1 MSFIPLHIRSSYSF
15 LKSGILFKN
24 LFEMAKECGYE
35 ELGLTDLG
43 VMYGL
48 PEFVSFAKANNISPI
63 LGMDVK
69 CDKYFFSLFI
79 QNETGYSNLSHITS
93 LISKA
98 HLEQKEITFAE
109 ILPYL
114 DGLICVLP
122 IDYNAIFKEVN
133 NNLKDELLKLSKV
146 FKHLFI
152 GIEIYHKEE
161 IPHVNLIRE
170 FALKYAYETIAFPY
184 IRYLKK
190 DDAIVINMLDAIRL
204 NTTIEQN
211 TIPTDSDFFFKTKEE
226 ILKFYTPLELKDCD
240 KIKDLIDFDFNKKRG
255 ELIHYLDK
263 DEEETR
269 LYFINLIKEGAKK
282 HNLDLNNKVYK
293 HRLNYEYQTI
303 KNLGYINYFLVV
315 QDYVNFAKNN
325 GIPVGPGRGSAAGS
339 LISYCLGI
347 TDVDPIK
354 YNLLFERFLNA
365 KRNSLPDIDIDIS
378 DIRREEIIS
387 YLINKYGNLKV
398 ARVCAFQTIAAKQA
412 IRDTA
417 RVYGF
422 PASFVND
429 LSKTIPNNFKDEN
442 AKNFS
447 LDYAYEHIPAFKK
460 AVNSDIDYKFIFK
473 QAHYIEGLPRQRGL
487 HAAGIILN
495 QDELS
500 KNIPVDYENEYE
512 LVTQYEKNYLEKQ
525 GFLKMDILGLSNL
538 TVIDN
543 CLKKIEKTRKTLLKM
558 EDIPYDTPEIFKL
571 ISEFKTMGI
580 FQLDTSAAYNAI
592 VNIRP
597 NSFLDVVATISLDRP
612 GPMQFIPTFS
622 RRKHGQERISYLSK
636 SLEPILKE
644 TYGIIVYQEQ
654 IMQIAQAYASFSFS
668 DADIFRK
675 AISKKDKHELL
686 EMRQKFIKGSVAN
699 GHSGVEANTLFEQ
712 ILKFANYG
720 FNKSHA
726 VAYAMIA
733 CKEAYLKANYPIEFY
748 CAILDQ
754 QYGSNDTKF
763 SRYLAEIRSS
773 KLKVYLPNINE
784 STVRF
789 EMWNNGLL
797 MPLLGINNLP
807 SRVIISIIQERE
819 KHGPYD
825 SFINFV
831 IRMTYFDEK
840 ISDTVLA
847 KLIDA
852 GAFDTLHSNRKALKM
867 SIPNAIQYASMVKSS
882 EGKLLND
889 FGIEYHIPEV
899 IDDPIER
906 LDNECAAVGVMI
918 SDSPLNHLPDEL
930 KNLKHTLIGDLKV
943 GQTTTIVGIV
953 RSIKNIVVK
962 NGKDKGK
969 PMAFVTIFDESGDV
983 DTTFFSSIWST
994 VVSDIEIN
1002 KIIVISGRYEMRNNL
1017 GNFLVGSVK
1026 VV

>member
-1 MSFIPLHIRSSYSF
+1 
-15 LKSGILFKN
+15 
-24 LFEMAKECGYE
+24 MAKDCGYE
-35 ELGLTDLG
+35 ELGLADLG

-48 PEFVSFAKANNISPI
+48 PEFVSLAKDNNIFPI

-69 CDKYFFSLFI
+69 CEKYFFSLFI

-98 HLEQKEITFAE
+98 KLEEKELSFAE
-109 ILPYL
+109 ILPFL
-114 DGLICVLP
+114 EGLICVLP
-122 IDYNAIFKEVN
+122 IGYNQIFKEVN

-146 FKHLFI
+146 FNHLFI

-161 IPHVNLIRE
+161 ITHVNLIRD

-190 DDAIVINMLDAIRL
+190 DDAIVINMLDALRE

-226 ILKFYTPLELKDCD
+226 ILKFYTPLELKDCE
-240 KIKDLIDFDFNKKRG
+240 KIKSLIEFKFDKKRG
-255 ELIHYLDK
+255 DLIHYTQK
-263 DEEETR
+263 DDEETR
-269 LYFINLIKEGAKK
+269 QYFIDLIKEGAKK
-282 HNLDLNNKVYK
+282 RNIDLNNQVYK
-293 HRLNYEYQTI
+293 RRLNYEYQTI
-303 KNLGYINYFLVV
+303 RNLGYINYFLVV
-315 QDYVNFAKNN
+315 QDYVNYAKNV

-378 DIRREEIIS
+378 DIRREEIIA
-387 YLINKYGNLKV
+387 YLINKYGFNKV

-422 PASFVND
+422 PASFIGD

-447 LDYAYEHIPAFKK
+447 LDYAYENIPAFKK
-460 AVNSDIDYKFIFK
+460 AVDSDVDYKFIFK

-500 KNIPVDYENEYE
+500 THIPVDYENENE

-543 CLKKIEKTRKTLLKM
+543 CLKKIEKTRKINLKM

-597 NSFLDVVATISLDRP
+597 SSFLDVVATISLDRP
-612 GPMQFIPTFS
+612 GPMQFIPSFS
-622 RRKHGQERISYLSK
+622 RRKHGQERITYLSK
-636 SLEPILKE
+636 TLEPILKE

-675 AISKKDKHELL
+675 AISKKDRHELL
-686 EMRQKFIKGSVAN
+686 EMKQKFIKGSVAN
-699 GHSGVEANTLFEQ
+699 GHNGVEANTLFEQ

-726 VAYAMIA
+726 VCYAMIA

-748 CAILDQ
+748 CSILDQ

-773 KLKVYLPNINE
+773 NIKVYLPNINA
-784 STVRF
+784 STLRF

-797 MPLLGINNLP
+797 MPLLGISNLP
-807 SRVIISIIQERE
+807 SKTIIAIIKERE
-819 KHGPYD
+819 EHGPFE

-831 IRMTYFDEK
+831 IRMVYSEEK
-840 ISDTVLA
+840 ISDSILS

-852 GAFDTLHSNRKALKM
+852 GAFDTLFANRKALKM

-882 EGKLLND
+882 EGKLID
-889 FGIEYHIPEV
+889 TFGMEYKIPEAF
-899 IDDPIER
+899 DDPIER
-906 LDNECAAVGVMI
+906 LDNECAALGVMI
-918 SDSPLNHLPDEL
+918 SDSPLNHLPENL
-930 KNLKHTLIGDLKV
+930 KNLKHAPINRLRNGE
-943 GQTTTIVGIV
+943 TTVIVGIV

-969 PMAFVTIFDESGDV
+969 PMAFVTIFDETGDV
-983 DTTFFSSIWST
+983 DTTFFSSLWAEI
-994 VVSDIEIN
+994 VSEIDIN
-1002 KIIVISGRYEMRNNL
+1002 KIVVLSGRYEVRNNR
-1017 GNFLVGSVK
+1017 GSFVVGSVK